1 MRTPK
6 VRPCAEPPA
15 DGVDLAGSHRT
26 VPDEVR
32 SARRPIVIG
41 AGLLATLAA
50 LWFVDR
56 AEAEVVSIE
65 ASPIALQPS
74 DPSRRVVGALE
85 YLAGFELR
93 AESKDWGR
101 LSGATLDRSGEFLW
115 AVSDRGMWLRL
126 RLRHDEHWRL
136 AGVDGEA
143 ELSPLLDRGG
153 LPLDDPAERDA
164 EALAMVPEGGYLVA
178 FQGDDRLW
186 RYAGTSAPIGAS
198 AKPVTGPR
206 GLRRAEDDK
215 GISALTVLNDGQL
228 MALSEGDFN
237 RTGDVRGWVQRD
249 GRWSEV
255 GWLPVGDYR
264 PSDMATLPSGNLLL
278 LTRRYSTYDGY
289 SARLS
294 IIDASEIIPL
304 ARLKDREIARLAA
317 PLTVDNFE
325 AIAARQGPDGS
336 AILYLLSDDRG
347 SALQRTLL
355 LQFRVDAKALEQ

>member
-1 MRTPK
+1 M
-6 VRPCAEPPA
+6 
-15 DGVDLAGSHRT
+15 
-26 VPDEVR
+26 R
-32 SARRPIVIG
+32 SARRSIVTR
-41 AGLLATLAA
+41 AGLLAILAS
-50 LWFVDR
+50 LWFVDPVD
-56 AEAEVVSIE
+56 AEVVTIE
-65 ASPIALQPS
+65 AFPVALQPS
-74 DPSRRVVGALE
+74 DPSRRDVGALE

-93 AESKDWGR
+93 AASKEWGR
-101 LSGATLDRSGEFLW
+101 LSGAALDRRGEFLLT
-115 AVSDRGMWLRL
+115 VSDRGMWVRL
-126 RLRHDEHWRL
+126 RLRHDEHGRL

-143 ELSPLLDRGG
+143 ELSPLLDRAGH
-153 LPLDDPAERDA
+153 PIADPAERDA
-164 EALAMVPEGGYLVA
+164 EALTMVPDGGYLVA
-178 FQGDDRLW
+178 FQGEDRLW
-186 RYAGTSAPIGAS
+186 RYGGKNAPMGAS
-198 AKPVTGPR
+198 AKPISGPR
-206 GLRRAEDDK
+206 GLRRAEVDK
-215 GISALTVLNDGQL
+215 GISALSFLNDGQL

-255 GWLPVGDYR
+255 GWLSIGDYR
-264 PSDMATLPSGNLLL
+264 PSDMTSLPNGNLLL

-336 AILYLLSDDRG
+336 TTVYLLSDDRG

-355 LQFRVDAKALEQ
+355 LQFRIDAKALQQ